1 MDSDKCLHYSGKF
14 KKKSSIKQFNVCV
27 QQYSFNTDTERKK
40 PSPTVTREA
49 WEAML
54 GKMKLG
60 KSSGAKSGCY
70 ILHLE

>member
-1 MDSDKCLHYSGKF
+1 MPMLLMKIE
-14 KKKSSIKQFNVCV
+14 KKSSIKLCLCLTVVSTQTQKEKN
-27 QQYSFNTDTERKK
+27 
-40 PSPTVTREA
+40 PSPTVIREA

-54 GKMKLG
+54 GKVKLG

>member
-1 MDSDKCLHYSGKF
+1 MPTPLRKIQ
-14 KKKSSIKQFNVCV
+14 KKSSTKLFNVCV
-27 QQYSFNTDTERKK
+27 QQYIVSQTQKEKK
-40 PSPTVTREA
+40 PSPTVIREA

-54 GKMKLG
+54 GKVKLG